1 MSFPNYDVLFEES
14 NPDIAGSAVRLALLR
29 RGAAVERER
38 ILEFVTNWTVTGT
51 GDYPKGYRD
60 ALKSVAKHIKEDFG
74 GNL

>member
-1 MSFPNYDVLFEES
+1 MSFPDYEALRCES
-14 NPDIAGSAVRLALLR
+14 QPAIPGAATRLMLLR
-29 RGAAVERER
+29 RGAGVERER

-74 GNL
+74 GN